1 MNNFDKF
8 NRIRNNADRNTLNIT
23 NESEVSGDNGFKFFH
38 ILWLYPDVLNI
49 HGGRGDIIFRLKS
62 NAGIP
67 CAATFRGSGRI

>member
-8 NRIRNNADRNTLNIT
+8 NRIRNNANRNTLNIS

-49 HGGRGDIIFRLKS
+49 HGGR
-62 NAGIP
+62 
-67 CAATFRGSGRI
+67 